1 MIINKSKV
9 VLLTAPL
16 SGHIEYYNILPSYKE
31 MKKERTKERKNE
43 RKKIKR

>member
-1 MIINKSKV
+1 MLKMIINKSKV

-16 SGHIEYYNILPSYKE
+16 SGQIEYYNILPSYKE
-31 MKKERTKERKNE
+31 MKKERMKE